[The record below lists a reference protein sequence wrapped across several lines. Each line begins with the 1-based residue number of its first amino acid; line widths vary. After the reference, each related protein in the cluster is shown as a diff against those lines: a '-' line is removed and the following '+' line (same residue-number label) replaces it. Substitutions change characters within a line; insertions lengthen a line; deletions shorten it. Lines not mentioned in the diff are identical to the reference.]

1 MKKKFIYIN
10 KKEKNKTNKQTVKNL
25 LYWIVNLPTRKR
37 QAALYM

>member
-1 MKKKFIYIN
+1 MKQKFIYQQTG
-10 KKEKNKTNKQTVKNL
+10 KNKTNKQTVKNL